1 MSSYTF
7 PQQRLSHS
15 AKKKN
20 DFQWGKD
27 VLDALELYGTEQ
39 SSSAGFQGAETRKR
53 INYDL
58 FNGILNVKDFEY
70 VCKPYGIDGVGE
82 LPAEIRHYDIIS
94 PKLRVLFGEEIK
106 RPFNYKVVATNP
118 EAITEREKAQ
128 ADMLREYMQQKVQA
142 QIQQAMQ
149 EAGINPEGGP
159 QDAQDPEMMQQ
170 QQQQIQQIQ
179 AQMTPPQI
187 EEYMKRDYQD
197 QREIMGNQILGYL
210 RREQKIRE
218 KFVKGWKHGLITSE
232 EVYYVGIINGEPV
245 VNTVNPLYFTHD
257 KDPDIDY
264 IEDGQWAKYAMRMTP
279 GSVVDSFGEYLTP
292 VQIKNL
298 YSDSAASGT
307 SHPLGSKEYS
317 YDANQLFS
325 ESFHTDWDPASTRD
339 SSTTGYINVIHCEWR
354 SLKKIGFLT
363 FVDDDFSE
371 QETIVDETY
380 TLNKAGGD
388 IKIKWE
394 WIPEVWEGTKI
405 GDDVYCNIRPKPNQ
419 SKDIDNLYS
428 CKLGYVGSTYNN
440 LNAYPVSLIDRMKP
454 YQYLYNIMMYR
465 LELDLASD
473 KGKKFLA
480 DINQIPS
487 SMGIDMEKWLYY
499 FDALGIAFINPKE
512 EGKRGEQNHFNQW
525 QSIDLSMSQTIQQK
539 IGLLEYLEAQCSEVS
554 GITKQREGQ
563 VGPNELVGNTEQAV
577 VQSSAITEELFYT
590 HNSIKG
596 RVLEALLDT
605 AKVAW
610 GDGKAKKIQYILDD
624 MTTHLLTVDPIA
636 LPESSF
642 GIFVSDSSKDRELY
656 LTMKQLA
663 HAAVQNQTAEL
674 SDIIKMLS
682 TDSTAEIKTLLEKS
696 EDSRKARE
704 EQQLNQQQQQ
714 GQMQIEAQKE
724 IEAAKTQLK
733 KYEIDEDNDTK
744 IKVAEINAFRG
755 KEDQDING
763 NQIPDQL
770 EIEKLKIQVQNTDKK
785 MDLENRKLDVKEKE
799 LSMKDQQ
806 ADKKMREDRKE
817 KEADRKSKEKQ
828 AAKKTDSK

>member
-1 MSSYTF
+1 MSYTF
-7 PQQRLSHS
+7 PQQRLSYS

-27 VLDALELYGTEQ
+27 VLDALQLYGTQGQ
-39 SSSAGFQGAETRKR
+39 SAQGQDQESRKKV
-53 INYDL
+53 NYDL
-58 FNGILNVKDFEY
+58 FNGILNQKDFEY

-82 LPAEIRHYDIIS
+82 LPAEMRHYDIIS

-118 EAITEREKAQ
+118 EAITERETAQ
-128 ADMLREYMQQKVQA
+128 ADMLRDYMQQNIQA
-142 QIQQAMQ
+142 KIQQAMM

-159 QDAQDPEMMQQ
+159 QDSADPEAMQQ
-170 QQQQIQQIQ
+170 QQMQMQQIQQ
-179 AQMTPPQI
+179 QMTPPQI

-210 RREQKIRE
+210 KKEQKLRE
-218 KFVKGWKHGLITSE
+218 KFIKGWKHGLISSE
-232 EVYYVGIINGEPV
+232 EMYYVGIVNGEPV

-264 IEDGQWAKYAMRMTP
+264 IEDGQWAKYSMRMTA
-279 GSVVDSFGEYLTP
+279 GSVVDTFGEYLTP
-292 VQIKNL
+292 AQIKDL
-298 YSDSAASGT
+298 YSDSTVSGT
-307 SHPLGSKEYS
+307 SHPLGSETFS
-317 YDANQLFS
+317 YESNQLFS
-325 ESFHTDWDPASTRD
+325 ESFQTDWDPSGTRD
-339 SSTTGYINVIHCEWR
+339 SSSQSYIQVIHCEWR
-354 SLKKIGFLT
+354 SLKKLGFLT
-363 FVDDDFSE
+363 FTDDDFSE

-380 TLNKAGGD
+380 TLNKDAGD

-394 WIPEVWEGTKI
+394 WIPEIWEGTKI

-465 LELDLASD
+465 LELDLAAD

-512 EGKRGEQNHFNQW
+512 EGKRGDQNHFNQW
-525 QSIDLSMSQTIQQK
+525 QSIDLSMAQTIQQK

-610 GDGKAKKIQYILDD
+610 GDGESKKIQYILDD
-624 MTTHLLTVDPIA
+624 MTVHLLTIDPLH

-642 GIFVSDSSKDRELY
+642 GVFVSDSSKDRELY

-663 HAAVQNQTAEL
+663 HAAIQNQTAEL
-674 SDIIKMLS
+674 SDVIKMLS

-696 EDSRKARE
+696 EDTRKSR
-704 EQQLNQQQQQ
+704 EQEMQKGQQEAQQQATQA
-714 GQMQIEAQKE
+714 QMQIESEKL
-724 IEAAKTQLK
+724 KFK
-733 KYEIDEDNDTK
+733 KYEVDQDNETK
-744 IKVAEINAFRG
+744 VTVAEISAFKG

-770 EIEKLKIQVQNTDKK
+770 EIEKLKATIQTNDKK
-785 MDLENRKLDVKEKE
+785 VELENRKLDIKEKE
-799 LSMKDQQ
+799 ITLKDGQT
-806 ADKKMREDRKE
+806 DKKLREDRKN
-817 KEADRKSKEKQ
+817 KEADRKSKERQ
-828 AAKKTDSK
+828 AKKKESK